1 MQVKMFYKG
10 AADLLFPRRCP
21 ICEEPVMPKGEL
33 ICPECIREIHF
44 IREPACKVCGRE
56 IGTKEEELCSNCR
69 RHRFSFEYGYALMSY
84 TDVVAHSITRIKY
97 TGAREYLDFYGHMA
111 VKLYGDRIKAMGVD
125 AIVPVPVHKTRLIK
139 RGYNQAQVLAEIMG
153 RELHIPVYEDALHR
167 NKKTAALKELNAAER
182 LKNLSSAFYAGE
194 IPKDMHSVL
203 IVDDIF
209 TTGAT
214 MEATGRCLKRAGVEK
229 IYCFS
234 LAIKS
239 EI

>member
-1 MQVKMFYKG
+1 MADFLARVKQYILSTPAFFKH
-10 AADLLFPRRCP
+10 LLVASSVA
-21 ICEEPVMPKGEL
+21 PVVK
-33 ICPECIREIHF
+33 ISSTISTECISSGIF
-44 IREPACKVCGRE
+44 PAKKALV
-56 IGTKEEELCSNCR
+56 
-69 RHRFSFEYGYALMSY
+69 RFLSLS
-84 TDVVAHSITRIKY
+84 
-97 TGAREYLDFYGHMA
+97 
-111 VKLYGDRIKAMGVD
+111 
-125 AIVPVPVHKTRLIK
+125 
-139 RGYNQAQVLAEIMG
+139 
-153 RELHIPVYEDALHR
+153 
-167 NKKTAALKELNAAER
+167 AALKELNAAER

-239 EI
+239 DI